1 MIDMKSKLWEI
12 ISCKIEYLQL
22 VIFEEGMIKG
32 RLFVDVNAV
41 ENVSI
46 LGLISP
52 KINFSINP
60 SQREDKQTKN
70 K

>member
-1 MIDMKSKLWEI
+1 MRDI

-32 RLFVDVNAV
+32 KLFVDVNAV

-46 LGLISP
+46 LGL
-52 KINFSINP
+52 F
-60 SQREDKQTKN
+60 Q
-70 K
+70 

>member
-1 MIDMKSKLWEI
+1 MRDI

-22 VIFEEGMIKG
+22 VIFEERMIKG